1 MATFASLL
9 NTLPDPNNPIGEG
22 GQAGGTDGPGFKSIK
37 FTSQAPVQ
45 ISRTNSGRVITRQIA
60 GHKWGVSITYNP
72 MTRDQFEPIFSFLLQ
87 RKGRLNPFYV
97 QLPNQYTARDSAF
110 AACTAVQSNLIKNEY
125 ALTRGMD
132 YMVQDNHDTTVDGS
146 SNVTKSPKPGD
157 MFTISNSKDSLH
169 TKIYRVTRVMT
180 NTTYWTGLV
189 TADRPTN
196 TSERGIYFTP
206 NLQRD
211 VGVTDVNGTD
221 VGDGIMVYKN
231 PKIRVILNKDIQ
243 EYSLGTN
250 NLYTF
255 SLNLEEAQA

>member
-9 NTLPDPNNPIGEG
+9 STLPDPNNPIGEG

-97 QLPNQYTARDSAF
+97 QLPNQYTARDSDF
-110 AACTAVQSNLIKNEY
+110 ATHVASNTPTNEF

-132 YMVQDNHDTTVDGS
+132 YMVQDGHS
-146 SNVTKSPKPGD
+146 PSYSPKPGD
-157 MFTISNSKDSLH
+157 MFTITDDYDSLH
-169 TKIYRVTRVMT
+169 TKAYRVTRVMT
-180 NTTYWTGLV
+180 NTSYWTGLTGV
-189 TADRPTN
+189 DIPSDTG
-196 TSERGIYFTP
+196 ERGIYFTP

-211 VGVTDVNGTD
+211 VAAGQS
-221 VGDGIMVYKN
+221 IIYLQ
-231 PKIRVILNKDIQ
+231 PKIRVILKNDIQ
-243 EYSLGTN
+243 EYGLGTN

>member
-1 MATFASLL
+1 MATFASFID
-9 NTLPDPNNPIGEG
+9 TLPDPNNSTNDY
-22 GQAGGTDGPGFKSIK
+22 GQPSGTAGVGFKSIK

-45 ISRTNSGRVITRQIA
+45 VSRTNSGRVITRGIA
-60 GHKWGVSITYNP
+60 GHKWSVNITYNP
-72 MTRDQFEPIFSFLLQ
+72 MTRDEFEPVFSFQLQ
-87 RKGRLNPFYV
+87 QKGRLNPFYV

-110 AACTAVQSNLIKNEY
+110 AACTAVQSNLIKNEF
-125 ALTRGMD
+125 ALTRGAN
-132 YMVQDNHDTTVDGS
+132 YMIQDNHDTTVDGS
-146 SNVTKSPKPGD
+146 SDVTKSPRPGD
-157 MFTISNSKDSLH
+157 MFTILNSKDSLH

-180 NTTYWTGLV
+180 NTLYWDGLTGN
-189 TADRPTN
+189 DIPTN

-211 VGVTDVNGTD
+211 VGVTSS

-231 PKIRVILNKDIQ
+231 PKIRVILKNDIQ

>member
-37 FTSQAPVQ
+37 FSSAAPVQ
-45 ISRTNSGRVITRQIA
+45 VSRTNSGRVITRGIA
-60 GHKWGVSITYNP
+60 GHKWSVSITYNP
-72 MTRDQFEPIFSFLLQ
+72 MTRDDFEPVYSFLLQ
-87 RKGRLNPFYV
+87 QKGRLNPFFV

-110 AACTAVQSNLIKNEY
+110 ATHVASNTPTNEF
-125 ALTRGMD
+125 ALTRGVD
-132 YMVQDNHDTTVDGS
+132 YMVQNGHDTTTAGS
-146 SNVTKSPKPGD
+146 PAEVTVSPKPGD
-157 MFTISNSKDSLH
+157 MFTITDTNDSLH
-169 TKIYRVTRVMT
+169 TKAYRVTRVM
-180 NTTYWTGLV
+180 NNVSYWTGL
-189 TADRPTN
+189 AGNDIPTD
-196 TSERGIYFTP
+196 TGERGIYFTP

-211 VGVTDVNGTD
+211 VAINQS
-221 VGDGIMVYKN
+221 IIYHR

>member
-1 MATFASLL
+1 MGDTFASLI
-9 NTLPDPNNPIGEG
+9 NILPDPNNSIADDG
-22 GQAGGTDGPGFKSIK
+22 GGDSDNTGYTTGPGFKSIK

-97 QLPNQYTARDSAF
+97 QLPNQYTARDSDF
-110 AACTAVQSNLIKNEY
+110 ATHVASNTPTNEF
-125 ALTRGMD
+125 ALTRGAE
-132 YMVQDNHDTTVDGS
+132 YMLQDGHHAS
-146 SNVTKSPKPGD
+146 YSPKPGD
-157 MFTISNSKDSLH
+157 MFTITDSNDSLH
-169 TKIYRVTRVMT
+169 TKAYRVTRVMT
-180 NTTYWTGLV
+180 SATYWTGLAGNDIPSD
-189 TADRPTN
+189 TA
-196 TSERGIYFTP
+196 ERGIYFTP

-211 VGVTDVNGTD
+211 VAATQS
-221 VGDGIMVYKN
+221 IIYHR